1 MLGLRCCG
9 WASSICGAGSF
20 LLLWLLL
27 LWSMDS
33 RARRLRNCGRG
44 FCCPVVCG
52 IFQDQELNLCPLRW
66 QVNS

>member
-1 MLGLRCCG
+1 MLGLRFCG
-9 WASSICGAGSF
+9 RASSICGAGSF

-27 LWSMDS
+27 LRITDS
-33 RARRLRNCGRG
+33 RARRLRSCSRG
-44 FCCPVVCG
+44 FCCPVACG